1 MRLIILPMLK
11 GTIATDL
18 LLITLAT
25 LSDYTLVFVLTGGGP
40 GFDTQLLTIYMYQHA
55 FKFYELG
62 YGTAIALLIILAGAL
77 LSLLYIRVL
86 RVEV

>member
-1 MRLIILPMLK
+1 M
-11 GTIATDL
+11 
-18 LLITLAT
+18 
-25 LSDYTLVFVLTGGGP
+25 LTGGGP

-62 YGTAIALLIILAGAL
+62 FGTAIALMIIVAGAL

-86 RVEV
+86 NVEV